1 MDSKLFLKKKI
12 THLTRLYFHQMI
24 LQDLQK
30 KKLFISIMKNRL
42 IILILVLLSFGFSQG
57 NMNAIGL
64 GKFYSN
70 QGVYNAMDGV
80 NTLAPSI
87 LKNVNFSNPSTWHNL
102 KFTYLS

>member
-1 MDSKLFLKKKI
+1 
-12 THLTRLYFHQMI
+12 
-24 LQDLQK
+24 
-30 KKLFISIMKNRL
+30 
-42 IILILVLLSFGFSQG
+42 
-57 NMNAIGL
+57 MNAIGL

-102 KFTYLS
+102 KFTYLPKL

>member
-1 MDSKLFLKKKI
+1 
-12 THLTRLYFHQMI
+12 
-24 LQDLQK
+24 
-30 KKLFISIMKNRL
+30 MKNRL
-42 IILILVLLSFGFSQG
+42 IILIFTLLSLGFSQG

-87 LKNVNFSNPSTWHNL
+87 K
-102 KFTYLS
+102 KM